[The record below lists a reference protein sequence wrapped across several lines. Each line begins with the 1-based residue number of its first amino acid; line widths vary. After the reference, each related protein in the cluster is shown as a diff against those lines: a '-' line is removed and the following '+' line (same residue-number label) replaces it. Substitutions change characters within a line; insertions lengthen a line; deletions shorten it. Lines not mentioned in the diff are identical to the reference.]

1 MSPVRRRRNV
11 AFAVIAVGVLAA
23 GFAAPTSAMPVNL
36 ATPAGSN
43 GLTKPADAHAKK
55 PPRFDHVMLVVFEN
69 KKESSIIGSPDAP
82 YINGLA
88 DNGALFT
95 QSSAVTHP
103 SQPNYVALFSGSTQG
118 LTDDSCP
125 HTFQGNN
132 QAHEMIKAGFTFTSY
147 SEDLPSAGDKV
158 CVSGKYA
165 RKHAPWANFP
175 NVPDRDQQPFTSYP
189 SHYRKLPTVA
199 WVIPN
204 LCSDMHDCSIVT
216 GDTWLRDTIG
226 GYATWAATH
235 NSLLI
240 VTFDENDGS
249 AGNQIATVFYGA
261 HVNPGTYDEP
271 VTHYSV
277 LRTMEDMYGVA
288 RLGQAKHATT
298 IEDVW
303 N

>member
-1 MSPVRRRRNV
+1 MSPSRCYRV
-11 AFAVIAVGVLAA
+11 AALVVVALAALAA
-23 GFAAPTSAMPVNL
+23 GLVTPTSA
-36 ATPAGSN
+36 TPPTSPGGKGHTSA
-43 GLTKPADAHAKK
+43 ADMNAKK
-55 PPRFDHVMLVVFEN
+55 PPPRFDHVMVVVFEN
-69 KKESSIIGSPDAP
+69 KNESSIIGSPDAP

-88 DNGALFT
+88 GSGALFT
-95 QSSAVTHP
+95 QSTAITHP

-132 QAHEMIKAGFTFTSY
+132 QAHEMIEAGLSFTSY
-147 SEDLPSAGDKV
+147 AEDLPSAGDKV
-158 CVSGKYA
+158 CVSGEYA

-175 NVPDRDQQPFTSYP
+175 NVPDEDQQPFTSYP
-189 SHYRKLPTVA
+189 SHYQNLPTVS

-204 LCSDMHDCSIVT
+204 LCSDMHDCSIST
-216 GDTWLRDTIG
+216 GDTWLRDNIG
-226 GYATWAATH
+226 GYATWATLH

-240 VTFDENDGS
+240 ITFDENDGS
-249 AGNQIATVFYGA
+249 SGNQIATIFYGA
-261 HVNPGTYDEP
+261 HVSTGTYDEP
-271 VTHYSV
+271 ITHYSV

-298 IEDVW
+298 INDVW